1 MCGIIGI
8 LKNDTLETKELI
20 NHTLNSLTRLQNR
33 GYDSCGIGLI
43 ANVPIVHKY
52 ASINTNNSLE
62 LLTEKLETLTEKLET
77 LTEKTLTE
85 KTINNKYHIA
95 LGHNRWATHG
105 PKTDENAHPHIS
117 YDNKFVVIHN
127 GIIENYQELKES
139 LHKTNPSIIYNS
151 QTDTEVIAHL
161 LSYHYAQQS
170 SNTQQSSI
178 QSIKS
183 TIDILRGTY
192 GLVIVNCDDPTTMYC
207 VRNGSPL
214 LVGKTDKLCMVT
226 SEQSGFNNQV
236 NTYITL
242 ENDDICTI
250 SLTEKKAPTITTT
263 NSYIE
268 NNITTQLSQKMT
280 PEPYAHWTIKEIYE
294 QPTAIQNSINMG
306 GRIKT
311 DSEVKLGGLDEKC
324 KLLKL
329 QNIRHIILLGC
340 GSSYN
345 AAQYGAY
352 YFKMLC
358 NFETVQVFDGA
369 ELSLLD
375 LPKHKTHPSTHPST
389 HKNDDLS
396 IGFILISQSGETKD
410 LYRCIELL
418 KKYDESQSIS
428 QKTHI
433 VTIGVVNV
441 VDSLIARE
449 VDCGVYCNS
458 GQEIGVAS
466 TKSFTSQVVCLSLI
480 ALWFSQLHNIN
491 KKLRQKVITSLQNL
505 SNDFT
510 ITLNQ
515 LSSKVQTIAKTILDN
530 TTNMFI
536 LGKGTDQCI
545 ANESSLK
552 IKEISYIHTESY
564 SASSLK
570 HGPFALLDNNFPV
583 ILLNCQQEHHS
594 KIINCYEEIKSRDSP
609 IIHIYNTNNNPNNP
623 NNIVVTNNKYYS
635 SLIALIPL
643 QLLSY
648 YLSINRNI
656 NPDKP
661 KNLAKVVTVE

>member
-20 NHTLNSLTRLQNR
+20 NHIINGLTRLQNR

-43 ANVPIVHKY
+43 ADVPIVHKY
-52 ASINTNNSLE
+52 ASIDTNNSID
-62 LLTEKLETLTEKLET
+62 LLTEKL
-77 LTEKTLTE
+77 KTLTDNIN
-85 KTINNKYHIA
+85 KTTNKTTKNKYHIA

-117 YDNKFVVIHN
+117 YDNKFVVVHN
-127 GIIENYQELKES
+127 GIIENYQQLKES
-139 LHKTNPSIIYNS
+139 LHKKTPSLIYKS

-161 LSYHYAQQS
+161 LSYYYAKK
-170 SNTQQSSI
+170 NTNTLQC
-178 QSIKS
+178 IKS
-183 TIDILRGTY
+183 TIEILNGTY
-192 GLVIVNCDDPTTMYC
+192 GLVIVNCDEPQTMYC

-214 LVGKTDKLCMVT
+214 LVGKTDNLCMVT

-242 ENDDICTI
+242 ENDDICRI
-250 SLTEKKAPTITTT
+250 SLTAKNTPKNTPIITTT

-268 NNITTQLSQKMT
+268 NNITTQLNPNLT

-294 QPTAIQNSINMG
+294 QPVTIQNSINMG

-329 QNIRHIILLGC
+329 QKIRHIILLGC

-375 LPKHKTHPSTHPST
+375 LPKHSAHPSAP
-389 HKNDDLS
+389 KNDELS

-418 KKYDESQSIS
+418 KEYGQSQAVSHLET
-428 QKTHI
+428 THI

-480 ALWFSQLHNIN
+480 ALWFSQLHDIN
-491 KKLRQKVITSLQNL
+491 KKLRQNVITSLQNL
-505 SNDFT
+505 SNDYT
-510 ITLNQ
+510 TTLSQ
-515 LSSKVQTIAKTILDN
+515 LSSKVQTIANTILHK

-536 LGKGTDQCI
+536 LGKGTDHCI

-583 ILLNCQQEHHS
+583 ILLNCQQEHHA

-609 IIHIYNTNNNPNNP
+609 IIHIYNTNSPNSP
-623 NNIVVTNNKYYS
+623 NSPNSLKVTNNKYYG